1 MRYLMI
7 LLVLFISVNAK
18 DLKPI
23 KEIQMHGNVMDIV
36 IKNDIL
42 YAGTTAG
49 MLEMYDI
56 KNDRFIGSVGLKK
69 IHDFMG
75 DLMEPK
81 VYAVDVM
88 DGRKLLLAEGENG
101 VRELYIHENNT
112 TTKVLAKHE
121 LTMQK
126 ARFIDKNHVFIG
138 LLSNEILL
146 FDLDT
151 KKILYLKQLSESKF
165 SDFALN
171 EEKTQAVVSC
181 ESGINYLVSTKDGKL
196 IKELKGAN
204 KDNVFKVDY
213 KKNRVS
219 TAGQDRVG
227 AVYDIETGSYKTFRS
242 DFLIYATGL
251 SPDANLAAFAF
262 SIDNDIAVFDLSTDT
277 KRYTLKG
284 QKSTLNTIVFYDER
298 TIFSGSDD
306 RYIMKWKLQ

>member
-1 MRYLMI
+1 MI

-171 EEKTQAVVSC
+171 EERTQAVVSC

-277 KRYTLKG
+277 KHYTLKG

>member
-171 EEKTQAVVSC
+171 EERTRAVVSC

>member
-1 MRYLMI
+1 MKYI
-7 LLVLFISVNAK
+7 TIFLLLLTTLLAK
-18 DLKPI
+18 DLKPV

-36 IKNDIL
+36 IKDDIL

-56 KNDRFIGSVGLKK
+56 KKEQFIGGITLKK

-75 DLMEPK
+75 DLMQPK

-88 DGRKLLLAEGENG
+88 DNRKLLLAEGENG

-126 ARFIDKNHVFIG
+126 ARFIDKDHVFIG

-146 FDLDT
+146 FDLKT
-151 KKILYLKQLSESKF
+151 KKILYLLQLSESKF
-165 SDFALN
+165 SDFALS
-171 EEKTQAVVSC
+171 EDRTKAVISC
-181 ESGINYLVSTKDGKL
+181 ESGINYLVTTKDGKL
-196 IKELKGAN
+196 VKELKGAN
-204 KDNVFKVDY
+204 KDNVFKVDF

-227 AVYDIETGSYKTFRS
+227 AVYDVDTGSYKTFRS

-251 SPDANLAAFAF
+251 SPNAQLAAFAF
-262 SIDNDIAVFDLSTDT
+262 SIDNDIAIFDLSTDT

-284 QKSTLNTIVFYDER
+284 QKSTLNTIVFYDEK

-306 RYIMKWKLQ
+306 RYIMKWQLP